1 MVRISLSSPVSR
13 LRRGGCAGENKP
25 NKCFEMENLIISPPT
40 SFVCPFIAAK
50 LECRGADV

>member
-1 MVRISLSSPVSR
+1 MSR
-13 LRRGGCAGENKP
+13 KQFEEEEGGGKKNKLD
-25 NKCFEMENLIISPPT
+25 KCFEMENVIISPPT

>member
-1 MVRISLSSPVSR
+1 VFCEQLKKK
-13 LRRGGCAGENKP
+13 RRGGGKKTP
-25 NKCFEMENLIISPPT
+25 SKCFEMENLIISPPT